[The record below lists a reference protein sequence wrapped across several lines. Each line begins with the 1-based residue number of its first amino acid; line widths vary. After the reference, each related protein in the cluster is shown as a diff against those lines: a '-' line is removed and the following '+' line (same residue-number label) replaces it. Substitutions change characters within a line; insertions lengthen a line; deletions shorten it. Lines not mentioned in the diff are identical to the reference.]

1 MIIWIIALLAFLL
14 VLLLIDWQGVFK
26 RFPALQKMLDSRSKP
41 RAIPSEVA
49 TDKGGDKG
57 KRKLPA
63 FMRPK
68 LPERAKKP
76 AGKRVDRTWGL
87 TMGSSKPS
95 FDPDVQV
102 IHENSMD
109 DMLPPLGKGR
119 RSDAP
124 PVKVPEPQP
133 QYAPEVQELLNEADI
148 FFRKGELKAA
158 EQKYLQAAAKDPRCS
173 KAYSRLGVIYLEN
186 GEDWQ
191 DAEEAFRQALKT
203 DADNGYILNNLGLVL
218 YHQDRYADAIRQFEL
233 AVRQDELNANRH
245 ANLGKAYMA
254 MRQYAKAESS
264 FKKALKLSPN
274 EMEYKDLLGEAMEK
288 KLAHKAMIR
297 R

>member
-1 MIIWIIALLAFLL
+1 
-14 VLLLIDWQGVFK
+14 
-26 RFPALQKMLDSRSKP
+26 
-41 RAIPSEVA
+41 
-49 TDKGGDKG
+49 
-57 KRKLPA
+57 
-63 FMRPK
+63 
-68 LPERAKKP
+68 
-76 AGKRVDRTWGL
+76 
-87 TMGSSKPS
+87 MGSSKPS

-102 IHENSMD
+102 IHEDTLAEM
-109 DMLPPLGKGR
+109 PAAPKGR
-119 RSDAP
+119 NTV
-124 PVKVPEPQP
+124 PVTSPEPQP
-133 QYAPEVQELLNEADI
+133 QYSPEVQELLNEADI

-203 DADNGYILNNLGLVL
+203 DSDNGYILNNLGLVL
-218 YHQDRYADAIRQFEL
+218 YHQDRYADAIRQFEM

-264 FKKALKLSPN
+264 FKKALKLAPN
-274 EMEYKDLLGEAMEK
+274 EMEYKDLLSEAMEK